1 MTTKPG
7 RFSLTEPR
15 PYVTHE
21 PRQGWPERM
30 RPEFIISIA
39 EPWIGD
45 SAYIEWRK
53 AMSSTQVA
61 RCGKRSLTHL
71 PQRPYCLNCHFGP
84 TTRPWF
90 LWPPRPNVLTL
101 IVLPSSG

>member
-7 RFSLTEPR
+7 RFSLTLPR

-21 PRQGWPERM
+21 PRHGLPLRM
-30 RPEFIISIA
+30 RPEFIISMA

-53 AMSSTQVA
+53 AMSSTQVP
-61 RCGKRSLTHL
+61 RCGNRSETHL
-71 PQRPYCLNCHFGP
+71 PHWPYCLNDHFGP
-84 TTRPWF
+84 TTRPSF
-90 LWPPRPNVLTL
+90 LCPPRPCVFTSM
-101 IVLPSSG
+101 VLPASG